1 MDRND
6 IIAGVLSVII
16 GFLVGMYV
24 NVLNRM
30 GFIVIIVIIVV
41 FYLIIRVILDK
52 ILPQEVQ

>member
-6 IIAGVLSVII
+6 IIAGVLSIII
-16 GFLVGMYV
+16 GFLIGMYI

-30 GFIVIIVIIVV
+30 GFIVIIVIIIV

-52 ILPQEVQ
+52 VLPEEAQ